1 MSSFNL
7 ESTIERICLL
17 TVTTPIHDHGNH
29 QRGRFRSP
37 RSSGRTGEI
46 HTSQEQIDLRQLR
59 QSLLPCEI
67 DEILLLP
74 EGRNWAIVYSPMASG
89 LLTGAMPCERA
100 ASLPKITG
108 AGGMPTLRNQMSH
121 NMALVERMREIA
133 NRHKRS
139 VGEVAIA
146 WTLRHS
152 VVPAPSSVP
161 AICARQRESCALAS
175 CTSTRSKPLSKPR
188 LDRVRNTGRAGAKG
202 WLTLRDYDLR
212 ALLAAPFARQLIP
225 VMASKKAPNSFRA
238 LL

>member
-1 MSSFNL
+1 MSSNCSAPRRL
-7 ESTIERICLL
+7 LKRVLCSRGYSLVQREIE
-17 TVTTPIHDHGNH
+17 
-29 QRGRFRSP
+29 
-37 RSSGRTGEI
+37 
-46 HTSQEQIDLRQLR
+46 
-59 QSLLPCEI
+59 

-89 LLTGAMPCERA
+89 LLTGAMPCERP

-212 ALLAAPFARQLIP
+212 ALLATPFARQLIA

>member
-1 MSSFNL
+1 MKAIPFSAALEQECSTLAAWKREERHPGLASPTSMSSNCSAPRRL
-7 ESTIERICLL
+7 LKRVLCSRGYSLVQREIE
-17 TVTTPIHDHGNH
+17 
-29 QRGRFRSP
+29 
-37 RSSGRTGEI
+37 
-46 HTSQEQIDLRQLR
+46 
-59 QSLLPCEI
+59 

-89 LLTGAMPCERA
+89 LLTGAMPCERP

-212 ALLAAPFARQLIP
+212 ALLATPFARQLIA